1 MNNLKI
7 YGPMILYS
15 SLILFFPTAF
25 ADTNNVSNN
34 WYVGLDIGK
43 GSYTNAGDEHAL
55 SVDQD
60 HWAFGTHVGY
70 QFNRYLST
78 EVAYQYFGEG
88 NASYP
93 LGNIKGNF
101 QQLVLKGIIGN
112 YLNDFYPFLSAGV
125 AAWSG
130 KSKGLRE
137 GTATGF
143 SPVYGAGIRYYIN
156 SRLNIKLEY
165 QRTESM
171 GNNDIGHTDHQL
183 VSMGV
188 SWVF

>member
-7 YGPMILYS
+7 HMTMLISS
-15 SLILFFPTAF
+15 SLILFMPVAF
-25 ADTNNVSNN
+25 ADTSNISN
-34 WYVGLDIGK
+34 SWYAGLDLGK
-43 GSYTNAGDEHAL
+43 GSYNNAGDEHAL
-55 SVDQD
+55 SVEQD

-88 NASYP
+88 KASYP

-101 QQLVLKGIIGN
+101 QQLVVKGIIGT
-112 YLNDFYPFLSAGV
+112 YLNDFYPFLNAGV

-156 SRLNIKLEY
+156 SRFSTKLEY

-171 GNNDIGHTDHQL
+171 GNDDIGHTDHQL

-188 SWVF
+188 SWAF